1 MLVLGHVT
9 YHDFAFFRLPLP
21 NQPGCWWLCLDGDGV
36 GPGVPELL
44 PFPVPLAVIPFE
56 LLLCGESVPASL
68 LLSPLAEESTTPLLA
83 NSRRRPLRLRLRES
97 VDETWREIG
106 NDCRLQDS
114 P

>member
-1 MLVLGHVT
+1 MNTMLVLGHVT

-56 LLLCGESVPASL
+56 LLLCRFTLPKHRIGLVEVQHTDVSDSR
-68 LLSPLAEESTTPLLA
+68 AEK
-83 NSRRRPLRLRLRES
+83 
-97 VDETWREIG
+97 D
-106 NDCRLQDS
+106 
-114 P
+114 